1 MTDQA
6 PFTPRPGAKSSRPF
20 LASLMGLLR
29 ELARALS
36 RLVERGNDRQLILR
50 SADDRTLLRIPVT
63 LAVLLGLVLL
73 WQATPFVIV
82 AVVVALALKVQFIV
96 ATEVKESPPR
106 ADKPVR

>member
-6 PFTPRPGAKSSRPF
+6 PFTPRPGPKSCPPF

-29 ELARALS
+29 ELARVLS
-36 RLVERGNDRQLILR
+36 RLVERGNRRQLILR

-73 WQATPFVIV
+73 WQAAPFLIV
-82 AVVVALALKVQFIV
+82 ALVVALALKVQFIV
-96 ATEVKESPPR
+96 ASDVPKRTPR
-106 ADKPVR
+106 EDTPGA